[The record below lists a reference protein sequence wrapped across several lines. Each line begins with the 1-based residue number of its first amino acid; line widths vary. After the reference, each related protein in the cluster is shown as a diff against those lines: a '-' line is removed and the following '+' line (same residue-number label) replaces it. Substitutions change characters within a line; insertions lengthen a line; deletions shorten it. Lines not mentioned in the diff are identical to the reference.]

1 MINAQHIILESPVGK
16 LILFAKDEAL
26 TALLPMDHPDYR
38 ERIKQVLAVYAESD
52 SALLKE
58 AAKQLAEY
66 FNGQRKQFSLPLHP
80 DGTAFQMQVWKVLQ
94 RVPYGKT
101 CTYGELAA
109 MSGNKKAL
117 RAVGSALHRNPLPI
131 FIPCH
136 RVLPA
141 SGKIGGFAW
150 GVDAK
155 QLLLEIEKQSTL

>member
-16 LILFAKDEAL
+16 LILFEKDEAL
-26 TALLPMDHPDYR
+26 TALFPMDNPDYR
-38 ERIKQVLAVYAESD
+38 ERIKQDLAVSVESD

-58 AAKQLAEY
+58 AVKQLAEY
-66 FNGQRKQFSLPLHP
+66 FDGQRKQFSLPLRP
-80 DGTAFQMQVWKVLQ
+80 EGTAFQMQVWQALQ
-94 RVPYGKT
+94 CITYGKT
-101 CTYGELAA
+101 CTYRELAT
-109 MSGNKKAL
+109 MSGSEKAV
-117 RAVGSALHRNPLPI
+117 RAAGCALHRNPLPI

-155 QLLLEIEKQSTL
+155 QLLLEIERHSTI

>member
-1 MINAQHIILESPVGK
+1 MINAQHIILESPVGR

-26 TALLPMDHPDYR
+26 TVLFPMDHPDYR
-38 ERIKQVLAVYAESD
+38 EQIKSVLAVSAESD

-66 FNGQRKQFSLPLHP
+66 FDGQRKQFSLPLHTE
-80 DGTAFQMQVWKVLQ
+80 GTAFQMQVWQALQ
-94 RVPYGKT
+94 RVLYGKT
-101 CTYGELAA
+101 CTYSELAA
-109 MSGNKKAL
+109 MSGNSKAV

-141 SGKIGGFAW
+141 SGKIGDFAW

-155 QLLLEIEKQSTL
+155 QLLLEIERHSAL

>member
-1 MINAQHIILESPVGK
+1 MINTRHIILESPVGK
-16 LILFAKDEAL
+16 LILFEIDEAL
-26 TALLPMDHPDYR
+26 TALFPMDYPDYR
-38 ERIKQVLAVYAESD
+38 ERIKQGLAVSAGSD
-52 SALLKE
+52 SSLLKE

-66 FNGQRKQFSLPLHP
+66 FDGQRKQFSLPLHP
-80 DGTAFQMQVWKVLQ
+80 EGTAFQMQVWQALQ
-94 RVPYGKT
+94 RVLYGKT
-101 CTYGELAA
+101 CTYSELAV
-109 MSGNKKAL
+109 MSGNSKAV

-155 QLLLEIEKQSTL
+155 QLLLEIEQHSTL